1 MNKRHRLTYVD
12 SKKKKL
18 QKKRCILRCFNVIF
32 SILKVL
38 KTIRAKYFKK
48 YSNSGFAIFSFKTWL
63 EFYNEKN

>member
-12 SKKKKL
+12 SKKNKL

-38 KTIRAKYFKK
+38 KTIRAKTSK
-48 YSNSGFAIFSFKTWL
+48 NIAIQALRFFPSKPD
-63 EFYNEKN
+63 